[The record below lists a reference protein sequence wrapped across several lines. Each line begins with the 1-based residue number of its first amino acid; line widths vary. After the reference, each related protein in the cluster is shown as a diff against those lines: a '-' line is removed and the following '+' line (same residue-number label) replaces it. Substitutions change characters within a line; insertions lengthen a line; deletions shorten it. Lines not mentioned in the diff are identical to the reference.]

1 MINAV
6 ANLKMMYEQMHMV
19 NGEKM
24 EPVSSRAKRQVAL
37 LSLCIPTYNR
47 AAKLERMMGW
57 LQGQLKGVESEVEIC
72 ISSNGSTDG
81 TDGVAAK
88 WAKRLPISYRKNRRN
103 RGYDFNM
110 LSAIRMAKGRY
121 CWCFGD
127 DDRPEEGAVK
137 AVLAD
142 IKSLGSEEAGAI
154 YINVS
159 YNSGFL
165 NGRKYSDLPDGP
177 FKVYSVA
184 EAAYAPLSMLHLGLI
199 CLNRKV
205 AGEVIGKKIYI
216 EGDRVC
222 KREGNPD
229 MLHLWVQVYLFL
241 ECIRIAGSF
250 GIEPKSMV
258 RLVSDGESTTSYEK
272 KMYLDMAC
280 FNYEYDIRKN
290 YPEFRG
296 SFNPPRVM
304 GHLLKMAMVCENPS
318 LEAAHLATTRVFV
331 KLLGMDGR
339 KNDIWLVHALEAV
352 RRLPLMRRAIP
363 VAYRAFLSMRGKG
376 NALRNQG
383 EASPEVMESL
393 RFMTEYTMGKFGG

>member
-1 MINAV
+1 MAGR
-6 ANLKMMYEQMHMV
+6 KKTSQ
-19 NGEKM
+19 EK
-24 EPVSSRAKRQVAL
+24 L
-37 LSLCIPTYNR
+37 LSICIPTYNR

-57 LQGQLKGVESEVEIC
+57 LQEQIRGVENEVEIC

-81 TDGVAAK
+81 TDAVAAK
-88 WAKRLPISYRKNRRN
+88 WARALPVSYRKNERN

-110 LSAIRMAKGRY
+110 LSAIKMAKGKY

-127 DDRPEEGAVK
+127 DDRPVEGAVK

-142 IKSLGSEEAGAI
+142 IKSLGRQEAGAI
-154 YINVS
+154 YVNLS
-159 YNSGFL
+159 YNAGFL

-184 EAAYAPLSMLHLGLI
+184 GAAYAPLSLLHLGLI

-205 AGEVIGKKIYI
+205 VGEVIEKKIYI

-222 KREGNPD
+222 KREANPD
-229 MLHLWVQVYLFL
+229 MLHLWAQVYLFL
-241 ECIRIAGSF
+241 ECIRKSGSF

-296 SFNPPRVM
+296 SFNPPRMM
-304 GHLLKMAMVCENPS
+304 GHLLKMAMVCENPA
-318 LEAAHLATTRVFV
+318 LEGAYAATCMVFV
-331 KLLGMDGR
+331 KLLEMDGR
-339 KNDIWLVHALEAV
+339 KRDVMLVRALEAV
-352 RRLPLMRRAIP
+352 RKLPIMPIAIP
-363 VAYRAFLSMRGKG
+363 AAYRAFLLLRGKG

-383 EASPEVMESL
+383 EAGRDVVESL
-393 RFMTEYTMGKFGG
+393 AFMTDYTKKKFSG